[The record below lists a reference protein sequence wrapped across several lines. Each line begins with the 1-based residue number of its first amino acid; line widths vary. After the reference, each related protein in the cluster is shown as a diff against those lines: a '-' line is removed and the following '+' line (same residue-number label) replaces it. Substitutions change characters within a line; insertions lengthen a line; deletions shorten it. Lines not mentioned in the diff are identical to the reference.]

1 MFSLFSLVDFS
12 FISFILIFKKG
23 YPPPLRNMLH
33 MNGSNLAAATPDGIQ
48 SPQASSSNPV
58 GSSLSQKKTCPYCG
72 QQLSWHALSRHIRDM
87 HKNKSNFVT
96 CKFCNKMFRNK
107 NSLGCHMWRF
117 HKEAKEG
124 AKDVKTEAKI
134 DNDIKPSSVEVEN
147 PWFFFTVFLS
157 CIFPF
162 LESFL
167 MKNSRKSRDI
177 IKNSA
182 FTFFVY
188 FFLLP
193 FSDHERFLCKIVA
206 FRNIYLKSFF
216 FFLQYFFHVQIAF
229 FFI

>member
-134 DNDIKPSSVEVEN
+134 DNDIKPSTVEVEN
-147 PWFFFTVFLS
+147 PWFFSQFSLV
-157 CIFPF
+157 
-162 LESFL
+162 
-167 MKNSRKSRDI
+167 
-177 IKNSA
+177 A
-182 FTFFVY
+182 
-188 FFLLP
+188 FFL
-193 FSDHERFLCKIVA
+193 F
-206 FRNIYLKSFF
+206 
-216 FFLQYFFHVQIAF
+216 
-229 FFI
+229 

>member
-1 MFSLFSLVDFS
+1 METSLTRIYSDLDLVSAFSRPYLKNLLTIAAFFVTEIFSKFFFFTYFFFIFIYFLFLL
-12 FISFILIFKKG
+12 ILLKKG

-87 HKNKSNFVT
+87 HKAKSNFVT

-124 AKDVKTEAKI
+124 AKDANIKAEPKI

-147 PWFFFTVFLS
+147 P
-157 CIFPF
+157 
-162 LESFL
+162 
-167 MKNSRKSRDI
+167 
-177 IKNSA
+177 
-182 FTFFVY
+182 
-188 FFLLP
+188 
-193 FSDHERFLCKIVA
+193 
-206 FRNIYLKSFF
+206 
-216 FFLQYFFHVQIAF
+216 
-229 FFI
+229 

>member
-1 MFSLFSLVDFS
+1 
-12 FISFILIFKKG
+12 
-23 YPPPLRNMLH
+23 MLH

-87 HKNKSNFVT
+87 HKAKSNFVT

-124 AKDVKTEAKI
+124 AKDANIKAEPKI

-147 PWFFFTVFLS
+147 PWFPHFIYF
-157 CIFPF
+157 
-162 LESFL
+162 
-167 MKNSRKSRDI
+167 
-177 IKNSA
+177 SA
-182 FTFFVY
+182 FFSFFPVFDLFRKQELHLI
-188 FFLLP
+188 FFCTLFCFPSAIMRDSNVKLWHLETL
-193 FSDHERFLCKIVA
+193 FK
-206 FRNIYLKSFF
+206 KSFF
-216 FFLQYFFHVQIAF
+216 FFPPIFFFDVQIAF
-229 FFI
+229 FILVAL